1 MNTQATDEKKPAQ
14 GDERVDARVA
24 ALMGCVGTL
33 IQALVADGVVSPDG
47 LQERLQSFVQ
57 QDAVQALALRDAD
70 RVRWV
75 VDSLL
80 QGVELGRL
88 EQRPSSLELTYQA
101 LQEAQIK
108 LR

>member
-1 MNTQATDEKKPAQ
+1 MNTQATDEKKPAH
-14 GDERVDARVA
+14 DLERVDLVLA
-24 ALMGCVGTL
+24 ALTGGVGTL
-33 IQALVADGVVSPDG
+33 IQTLVAEGVVSPDG

-88 EQRPSSLELTYQA
+88 ERPSSLELTYQA